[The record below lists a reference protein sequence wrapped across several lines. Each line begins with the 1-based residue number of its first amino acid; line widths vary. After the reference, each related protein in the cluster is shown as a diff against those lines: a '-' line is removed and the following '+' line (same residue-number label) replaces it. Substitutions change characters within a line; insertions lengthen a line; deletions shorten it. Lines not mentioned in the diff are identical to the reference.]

1 MKGFW
6 TKYRGQLLATVVLL
20 LLVAAAPMQTY
31 YEREFTAPDLEIPT
45 EAEKSVQ
52 LTEDED
58 PVLKA
63 EPGFQGTVAAAECVT
78 LQRGTYRIQAV
89 AWSEGDGNR
98 LEIYSPRH
106 LNEDNTEGQLV
117 AESALGKNGEL
128 LETTFQVTES
138 LEDISFRVWYDG
150 EGDFNITS
158 LYLTSTGRMYQDPFI
173 LMGLIVLAS
182 LLILLGRMKWGE
194 RIGRKNGLFWCWA
207 WRCWLRHCRSAS
219 PMCWTETIFIT
230 SSTGFRAFR
239 RP

>member
-1 MKGFW
+1 M
-6 TKYRGQLLATVVLL
+6 
-20 LLVAAAPMQTY
+20 
-31 YEREFTAPDLEIPT
+31 
-45 EAEKSVQ
+45 
-52 LTEDED
+52 
-58 PVLKA
+58 LKA

-117 AESALGKNGEL
+117 AESDLGKNGEL

-207 WRCWLRHCRSAS
+207 WRCWRRHCRSAS

-239 RP
+239 RQ

>member
-63 EPGFQGTVAAAECVT
+63 EPGFQGTVATAECVT

-98 LEIYSPRH
+98 LEIY
-106 LNEDNTEGQLV
+106 L
-117 AESALGKNGEL
+117 
-128 LETTFQVTES
+128 S
-138 LEDISFRVWYDG
+138 LIHISSMSIRMAKPAW
-150 EGDFNITS
+150 
-158 LYLTSTGRMYQDPFI
+158 TSTGM
-173 LMGLIVLAS
+173 
-182 LLILLGRMKWGE
+182 
-194 RIGRKNGLFWCWA
+194 
-207 WRCWLRHCRSAS
+207 
-219 PMCWTETIFIT
+219 
-230 SSTGFRAFR
+230 
-239 RP
+239 